1 MKTILNILKKYQRFF
16 KGFTSVIALI
26 CIFDW
31 FIAPSLTMANSKVN
45 FVGFLLGSF
54 MMVIFGVLLW
64 ESIFGENDNNE
75 NENNENE
82 NETTWQDQKHGMTST
97 NPTEDN
103 QKQTENNNN

>member
-31 FIAPSLTMANSKVN
+31 FIAPSLTIANSKVN

-64 ESIFGENDNNE
+64 ESIFGDSD
-75 NENNENE
+75 NNENE
-82 NETTWQDQKHGMTST
+82 NETTWQDQNHGMTST